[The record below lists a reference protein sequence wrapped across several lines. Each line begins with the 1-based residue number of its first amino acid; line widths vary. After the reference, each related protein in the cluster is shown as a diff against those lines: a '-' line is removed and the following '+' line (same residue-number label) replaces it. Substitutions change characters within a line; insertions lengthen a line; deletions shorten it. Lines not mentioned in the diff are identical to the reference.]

1 MRNVKR
7 FLAVALIL
15 GTVGLAACTTGGG
28 SPSNSIPSVGTLPS
42 AAASVSEAP
51 MMSASPSQ

>member
-7 FLAVALIL
+7 LLAVALIL
-15 GTVGLAACTTGGG
+15 GTLGLAACTTGGG
-28 SPSNSIPSVGTLPS
+28 SPSN